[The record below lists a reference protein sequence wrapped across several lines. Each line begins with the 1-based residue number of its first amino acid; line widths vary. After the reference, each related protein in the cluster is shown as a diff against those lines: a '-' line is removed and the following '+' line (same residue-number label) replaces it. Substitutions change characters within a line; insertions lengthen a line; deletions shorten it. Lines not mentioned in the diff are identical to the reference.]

1 MRSIILAAILLSG
14 CTKPQSAIFTE
25 STGLMDSTRDAHAAC
40 EHLIY
45 QAGKAGAEID
55 PRALWDW
62 CMVQTG
68 AAI

>member
-14 CTKPQSAIFTE
+14 CTPTPQPIFTE
-25 STGLMDSTRDAHAAC
+25 STGLMDSTRDTHAAC
-40 EHLIY
+40 EHLLI
-45 QAGKAGAEID
+45 QAGKVQAEVD

-62 CMVQTG
+62 CMVRVG

>member
-1 MRSIILAAILLSG
+1 MRTIILAAILLSG
-14 CTKPQSAIFTE
+14 CTNPQPAIFTE

-40 EHLIY
+40 EHLLI
-45 QAGKAGAEID
+45 QAGKAKADVD

-62 CMVQTG
+62 CMGQTG

>member
-1 MRSIILAAILLSG
+1 MKYILLASVILVG
-14 CTKPQSAIFTE
+14 CGGKSAIIFTE

-40 EHLIY
+40 ESLVY
-45 QAGKAGAEID
+45 QAGKAQADVD

>member
-14 CTKPQSAIFTE
+14 CTKPQPIFTE
-25 STGLMDSTRDAHAAC
+25 STGLMESTRDAHAAC
-40 EHLIY
+40 EHLLI
-45 QAGKAGAEID
+45 QAGKAGADID
-55 PRALWDW
+55 PQALWDW